1 MTDMEQEEELLD
13 TQAWNFCSSNHQKSP
28 KLRCFH
34 AQRIGIGGRLCHI
47 AALHQEI
54 KESIS
59 DVSTDAS
66 LSRHSLSEAEP
77 GQGAS
82 SA

>member
-1 MTDMEQEEELLD
+1 
-13 TQAWNFCSSNHQKSP
+13 
-28 KLRCFH
+28 
-34 AQRIGIGGRLCHI
+34 
-47 AALHQEI
+47 
-54 KESIS
+54 
-59 DVSTDAS
+59 VSTDAS